1 MRRLKEK
8 VLRDGSLEQRK
19 FEVIGEIGFWVRADN
34 RRKAEESAQNVI
46 DKFLDKRLYQD
57 EVLHNP
63 WVEVKNIVEVK
74 D

>member
-1 MRRLKEK
+1 MRRLKA
-8 VLRDGSLEQRK
+8 RAIQDGLPEQKK

-34 RRKAEESAQNVI
+34 RRKAEESAQSVI

-57 EVLHNP
+57 DVVHNP
-63 WVEVKNIVEVK
+63 WVEIKRLVEVE